1 MIKSCSQESRYGGVA
16 QVVRAC
22 GSYPQCH
29 WFESSRRYHTKL
41 QRHQGLPGGAFSF
54 ALARLS
60 LPRTVL
66 FDSEKMHRL
75 TATPGVDIQGSTGPI
90 HVRKGIDDGI
100 AVVEWSARCLLC
112 SETETL
118 LWQAARS
125 GEAFGGS
132 CPVNVV

>member
-1 MIKSCSQESRYGGVA
+1 MRFIPAVSL
-16 QVVRAC
+16 VRVQSPLPYEITAPS
-22 GSYPQCH
+22 GFA
-29 WFESSRRYHTKL
+29 WRRFFVCRRREGK
-41 QRHQGLPGGAFSF
+41 GLADDWF